1 MDIATILGLILGVG
15 SLLLS
20 FVMEGGHLSALI
32 QIPAMILVI
41 FGTFGAAAITT
52 SVKQLL
58 NLPTLIKVV
67 MFEKKIDTQ
76 QLIELIFDLSQ
87 KARKN
92 GLLSL
97 ERELENIEE
106 PFLKKAIQL
115 AIDGFET
122 NKIREILEIEM
133 SYIEERHKAGALF
146 FGKLGGFSP
155 TLGIMGTVLGLIH
168 ALGSM
173 ENSSNMASA
182 IAGAFIATLWGV
194 ALANLIYLPIADK
207 LKAKHQDEAIYLEI
221 ISEGIVSLA
230 MGDNPRVIR
239 MKLLSFPSGTL
250 FVRDAGSPA
259 F

>member
-1 MDIATILGLILGVG
+1 MDIATILGLILGIG
-15 SLLLS
+15 SLIGS
-20 FVMEGGHLSALI
+20 FLMEGGHLSALV
-32 QIPAMILVI
+32 QMPAIILVI

-52 SVKQLL
+52 SVKDLT
-58 NLPTLIKVV
+58 NIPNLIKVAL
-67 MFEKKIDTQ
+67 FETRMNTR

-97 ERELENIEE
+97 EKDLDTIRE

-133 SYIEERHKAGALF
+133 AYIEERHKAGAMF
-146 FGKLGGFSP
+146 FNKLGGFSP

-168 ALGSM
+168 ALGNM
-173 ENSSNMASA
+173 ENSSNMAAA
-182 IAGAFIATLWGV
+182 IASAFIATLWGV
-194 ALANLIYLPIADK
+194 AMANLIYLPISDK
-207 LKAKHQDEAIYLEI
+207 LKHKHQHEALYLEI
-221 ISEGIVSLA
+221 ITEGVISLA

-239 MKLLSFPSGTL
+239 MKLVSFLLPDKRSEAM
-250 FVRDAGSPA
+250 F
-259 F
+259 

>member
-1 MDIATILGLILGVG
+1 MDIATILGLLLGVG
-15 SLLLS
+15 SLIVS

-32 QIPAMILVI
+32 QIPAMVLVI
-41 FGTFGAAAITT
+41 FGTFGAATITT
-52 SVKQLL
+52 SVKQLF
-58 NLPTLIKVV
+58 NLPTLIKVA
-67 MFEKKIDTQ
+67 MFEKKMDTQ
-76 QLIELIFDLSQ
+76 DLIELIFGLSQ

-97 ERELENIEE
+97 EKELDSIDE
-106 PFLKKAIQL
+106 PFLRKAIQL

-133 SYIEERHKAGALF
+133 AYMEERHKAGAMF

-182 IAGAFIATLWGV
+182 IASAFIATLWGV
-194 ALANLIYLPIADK
+194 AMANLIYLPISDK
-207 LKAKHQDEAIYLEI
+207 LKFKHQDEALFFEI
-221 ISEGIVSLA
+221 ITEGVISLA

-239 MKLLSFPSGTL
+239 MKLVSFLLPDKRREEGY
-250 FVRDAGSPA
+250 
-259 F
+259 